1 MRKVLN
7 NRILLLVVAIL
18 LLSNIAMLFFFVW
31 MKEPTKKNFRSDR
44 QKSPITVFLEQ
55 QVGFNKQQ
63 MEAYDKIRQQH
74 RQKMR
79 PLFEDIR
86 LSKVSFYG
94 LLNKSETNDADV
106 NSAASLIGERQKIID
121 LQAFQNFKEIRTLC
135 NAEQQL
141 RYDSLIAGVIANMW
155 FPARKGNMH
164 QGADSLHKN
173 LNRRN

>member
-7 NRILLLVVAIL
+7 NRVLLLVVAIL

-31 MKEPTKKNFRSDR
+31 MKEPSKKGIRGER
-44 QKSPITVFLEQ
+44 QKSPITLFLEQ

-74 RQKMR
+74 RQEMK
-79 PLFEDIR
+79 PLFEEIR
-86 LSKVSFYG
+86 LSKVGFYG
-94 LLNKSETNDADV
+94 LLSKSENSNDDL
-106 NSAASLIGERQKIID
+106 NKAASAIGEKQKIVD
-121 LQAFQNFKEIRTLC
+121 LQAFQNFKEIRALC
-135 NAEQQL
+135 TPEQQP

-164 QGADSLHKN
+164 QNADSLHRKP
-173 LNRRN
+173 